1 MTAPPVGKI
10 PDQGRRRPVPPL
22 MPAWPARP
30 VTHCFHRW
38 GILMVARGHTH
49 PDAAASPRK
58 RWPAERW
65 EL

>member
-49 PDAAASPRK
+49 PDAAASPR
-58 RWPAERW
+58 
-65 EL
+65 